1 MRRTVEAS
9 RGFVYAV
16 SIMGVTGARSSV
28 SAAAKGVVAAAKDA
42 GAERVC
48 VGLGV
53 STADQVAEIAAYADG
68 VIVGTALVSA
78 IRDGGVDAVASL
90 TKDLSAG
97 LTRK

>member
-1 MRRTVEAS
+1 
-9 RGFVYAV
+9 
-16 SIMGVTGARSSV
+16 
-28 SAAAKGVVAAAKDA
+28 VVAAAKAA

-53 STADQVAEIAAYADG
+53 SNADQVAEIAAYADG